1 MAVRASREILI
12 EAPLEAIL
20 DALADVP
27 NMPSWSPVHTRAEVI
42 DTYPDGRP
50 FHVRAT
56 FRVIGLVDREV
67 LEYHWGPDWVVWD
80 AEPTS
85 QQRALHVE
93 YNLKR
98 DYLDEATRVRFDIT
112 IEPSAPVPSFLLRR
126 GEKAVLRAAT
136 KGLRNRVLGV
146 AG

>member
-1 MAVRASREILI
+1 MNLLYSRVAVTRFGLMAVRASREILI

-67 LEYHWGPDWVVWD
+67 LEYHWGRTGWCGMPN
-80 AEPTS
+80 P
-85 QQRALHVE
+85 
-93 YNLKR
+93 
-98 DYLDEATRVRFDIT
+98 
-112 IEPSAPVPSFLLRR
+112 RR
-126 GEKAVLRAAT
+126 SSGRCT
-136 KGLRNRVLGV
+136 WSTT
-146 AG
+146 